1 MRNRLILISTI
12 VRSSLVPFM
21 LPCII
26 MYVLLPLLCLS
37 MSNIE
42 DEEYMMQRVFYAAQI
57 LIPVS
62 GMLWPMVYL
71 QIRIDS
77 DGQEAIRS
85 CQYCSNTCIW
95 DLVLLEAILLLLLA
109 PAIILFSYVYG
120 FRLGEFF
127 RLFTQITFTY
137 GLLYLLSALLQNVSM
152 SGMVVISYM
161 FFSAIFSDNR
171 AIASMCV
178 IQNTLTTVDNIVLF
192 YVPILVLSVLSYY
205 FAHIVEKKYTPK

>member
-137 GLLYLLSALLQNVSM
+137 GLLY
-152 SGMVVISYM
+152 
-161 FFSAIFSDNR
+161 
-171 AIASMCV
+171 
-178 IQNTLTTVDNIVLF
+178 
-192 YVPILVLSVLSYY
+192 
-205 FAHIVEKKYTPK
+205 